1 MARAEAKEYASVPLG
16 SRREKMAYDTL
27 KALWPPRR
35 LLDQEVPAIRKFLV
49 KEYEYGS
56 NSKAQQSIGD
66 ITAARTAITVIS
78 RINVRAPC

>member
-1 MARAEAKEYASVPLG
+1 MAKAEAEEYASIPPG

-35 LLDQEVPAIRKFLV
+35 LLDQEVRAIRKFLL
-49 KEYEYGS
+49 KEYEYGT
-56 NSKAQQSIGD
+56 NGKAKQSIAD

-78 RINVRAPC
+78 RISLCSPC